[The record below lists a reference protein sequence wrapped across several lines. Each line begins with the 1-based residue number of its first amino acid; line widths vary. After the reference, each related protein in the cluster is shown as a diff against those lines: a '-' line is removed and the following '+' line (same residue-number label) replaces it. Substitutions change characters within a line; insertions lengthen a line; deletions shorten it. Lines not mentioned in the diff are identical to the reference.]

1 MGWHWIAIIIGI
13 MAPWVILGKSLRNT
27 FKEGGAVT
35 GFSVWAGM
43 AVFTTSMALL
53 AGWIIHRL
61 LG

>member
-1 MGWHWIAIIIGI
+1 